1 MRILIIEADPNDA
14 LLIEREIRRDHANLA
29 MVHAR
34 NLPETRSALEGDP
47 WDAVVCDDCLTPF
60 DGLETLRL
68 VRQHDSDLP
77 FIFVSSAMGDQA
89 GPRAMRAG
97 AQDYL
102 GKDHLDELSQAI
114 EREVAQARDR
124 LDRRVSEQARRAGE
138 LRFRELFE
146 NAADLIFSV
155 DRKGRLTEMNP
166 AAQRLSGHTR
176 EEALGASPLDIVAPE
191 YQANVQKAGESVLA
205 SGGCVL
211 LRLEVIQRDGNRLP
225 LEVNLQALVR
235 DGKPIGLQGIARDM
249 AARSSSEEQ
258 TRHQVER
265 LSGLRAID
273 MAITASLDVRVT
285 LNVLLDQVTAQLHV
299 DAADILLF
307 SPQLQVLEYA
317 LSRGFKTGALQHSRL
332 RPGEGYAGKAAL
344 ERRMVIVRDL
354 QEERDGLRRSPQIAR
369 EGFASY
375 VGVPLVAKGQLK
387 GVLEIFHRSKL
398 GLEPDWMEFLDQL
411 ASQAALAI
419 GNATQFDELQRTNL
433 SLTLAYD
440 ATLEGWSQAVDL
452 RDPEIGGHTRRVT
465 ELTLQVAQALGIEP
479 DKLEHVRRGAL
490 LHDVGTMGISDSIL
504 LKPGPLTNEEWAA
517 MRKHPVY
524 AYELLAPIDFLRPVL
539 DIPYCHHEK
548 WDGSGYPQGLQG
560 EQIPLPA
567 RAFAIVDVWDA
578 LTSNRPYRPAWN
590 REEAWDHIRGQSG
603 SHFDPRV
610 VEEFMRLVWHGRTAL
625 GRSA

>member
-1 MRILIIEADPNDA
+1 MRILIIENDPNDA
-14 LLIEREIRRDHANLA
+14 LLIEREIRRDHADLA
-29 MVHAR
+29 AGHAR
-34 NLPETRSALEGDP
+34 DLPETRSALEGDR
-47 WDAVVCDDCLTPF
+47 WDAVVCDYCLTPF
-60 DGLETLRL
+60 DGFEALRL

-77 FIFVSSAMGDQA
+77 FLFVSSVMGDPA

-102 GKDHLDELSQAI
+102 GKDHLDGLSQAI

-166 AAQRLSGHTR
+166 AAERLSGHTR

-191 YQANVQKAGESVLA
+191 YQTNVQKAGESVLA

-211 LRLEVIQRDGNRLP
+211 LRLEVIQRDGKRLP
-225 LEVNLQALVR
+225 LEVNLQAIVR
-235 DGKPIGLQGIARDM
+235 DGKPVGLQGIARDM
-249 AARSSSEEQ
+249 TERSSSEEQ

-440 ATLEGWSQAVDL
+440 ATVEGWSQAVDL

-490 LHDVGTMGISDSIL
+490 LHDVGTMGIPDSIL

-560 EQIPLPA
+560 DQIPLPA

>member
-1 MRILIIEADPNDA
+1 MRILIIENDPNDA
-14 LLIEREIRRDHANLA
+14 LLIEREIRRDHADLA
-29 MVHAR
+29 AGHAR
-34 NLPETRSALEGDP
+34 DLPETRSALEGDR
-47 WDAVVCDDCLTPF
+47 WDAVVCDYCLTPF
-60 DGLETLRL
+60 DGFEALRL

-77 FIFVSSAMGDQA
+77 FLFVSSVMGDQA

-102 GKDHLDELSQAI
+102 GKDHLDGLSQAI

-166 AAQRLSGHTR
+166 AAERLSGHTR

-191 YQANVQKAGESVLA
+191 YQANVQKVGESVLA
-205 SGGCVL
+205 SGGRVL
-211 LRLEVIQRDGNRLP
+211 LRLEVIQRDGKRLP
-225 LEVNLQALVR
+225 LEVNLQAIVR
-235 DGKPIGLQGIARDM
+235 DGKPVGLQGIARDM
-249 AARSSSEEQ
+249 TERSSSEEQ

-440 ATLEGWSQAVDL
+440 ATVEGWSQAVDL

-560 EQIPLPA
+560 DQIPLPA

>member
-1 MRILIIEADPNDA
+1 MRILIIANDPNDA
-14 LLIEREIRRDHANLA
+14 LLIEREIRRDHADLA
-29 MVHAR
+29 AGHAR
-34 NLPETRSALEGDP
+34 DLPETRSALEGDR
-47 WDAVVCDDCLTPF
+47 WDAVVCDYCLTPF
-60 DGLETLRL
+60 DGFEALRL

-77 FIFVSSAMGDQA
+77 FLFVSSVMGDPA

-102 GKDHLDELSQAI
+102 GKDHLDGLSQAI

-166 AAQRLSGHTR
+166 AAERLSGHTR

-205 SGGCVL
+205 SGGRVL
-211 LRLEVIQRDGNRLP
+211 LRLEVIQRDGKRLP
-225 LEVNLQALVR
+225 LEVNLQAIVR
-235 DGKPIGLQGIARDM
+235 DGKPVGLQGIARDM
-249 AARSSSEEQ
+249 TERSSSEEQ

-440 ATLEGWSQAVDL
+440 ATVEGWSQAVDL

-560 EQIPLPA
+560 DQIPLPA

>member
-1 MRILIIEADPNDA
+1 MIN
-14 LLIEREIRRDHANLA
+14 
-29 MVHAR
+29 
-34 NLPETRSALEGDP
+34 
-47 WDAVVCDDCLTPF
+47 
-60 DGLETLRL
+60 
-68 VRQHDSDLP
+68 
-77 FIFVSSAMGDQA
+77 
-89 GPRAMRAG
+89 
-97 AQDYL
+97 
-102 GKDHLDELSQAI
+102 
-114 EREVAQARDR
+114 
-124 LDRRVSEQARRAGE
+124 
-138 LRFRELFE
+138 
-146 NAADLIFSV
+146 
-155 DRKGRLTEMNP
+155 
-166 AAQRLSGHTR
+166 
-176 EEALGASPLDIVAPE
+176 
-191 YQANVQKAGESVLA
+191 
-205 SGGCVL
+205 
-211 LRLEVIQRDGNRLP
+211 RDGIRVP
-225 LEVNLQALVR
+225 LEVNLQAIVR
-235 DGKPIGLQGIARDM
+235 DGKPAGLQGIARDM
-249 AARSSSEEQ
+249 TERRSSEEQ

-317 LSRGFKTGALQHSRL
+317 VSRGFKTSALQHSRL

-344 ERRMVIVRDL
+344 ERRTVVVRDL
-354 QEERDGLRRSPQIAR
+354 QEERDGLRRAPQIAR

-375 VGVPLVAKGQLK
+375 IGVPLVAKGQLK

-398 GLEPDWMEFLDQL
+398 SVEPDWMEFLDQL

-452 RDPEIGGHTRRVT
+452 RDPDIGGHTRRVT
-465 ELTLQVAQALGIEP
+465 ELTLQVVQALGIEP

-490 LHDVGTMGISDSIL
+490 LHDVGTMGIPDSIL

-560 EQIPLPA
+560 DQIPLPA

-578 LTSNRPYRPAWN
+578 LTSNRPYRPAWTS
-590 REEAWDHIRGQSG
+590 EKAWDHIRGQSG

-625 GRSA
+625 RGPT